1 MDFELLNNLIK
12 EYVFIVDVLKENVS
26 EEIINKENKIYL
38 NRETFEKLLSK
49 NMFISLEKKKYFW
62 RNNGWI
68 SCDKDPFRFTKV
80 IRIGDKTYRKVVID
94 LRPYLAI
101 KTAINDW

>member
-49 NMFISLEKKKYFW
+49 NMFISLEKKNFF
-62 RNNGWI
+62 G
-68 SCDKDPFRFTKV
+68 V
-80 IRIGDKTYRKVVID
+80 IMAGFLVIKIHLD
-94 LRPYLAI
+94 LQ
-101 KTAINDW
+101 K

>member
-1 MDFELLNNLIK
+1 MNFELLNNLIK
-12 EYVFIVDVLKENVS
+12 EYVFIVDALKENVS
-26 EEIINKENKIYL
+26 EDIMNKENKIYL

-68 SCDKDPFRFTKV
+68 FCDKDPFRFTKV

-94 LRPYLAI
+94 LTPYVAI
-101 KTAINDW
+101 KTALNNW